1 MTLKI
6 KCDHHFYQIFPHI
19 MQPYIKVSFIY
30 IQFPVE
36 MPTGKNNPM

>member
-1 MTLKI
+1 
-6 KCDHHFYQIFPHI
+6 

-36 MPTGKNNPM
+36 MPTGKNNPMWTVMQKKKKTTTTTTWQ